1 MFGFAAGQL
10 IYGPL
15 SDRFGRKPV
24 LLAGLAIF
32 IAGSIGALVSASF
45 TALLA
50 ARVVQGIGAA
60 SPRVM
65 AMAIVRDI
73 YSGRQM
79 AKVMSF
85 AMMVFIVIPV
95 FAPAVGQGLIWAGSW
110 RWTFDA
116 LLIAGIVCAAWAS
129 WRLPET
135 AITRG
140 RTPLSLGRSFRHV
153 LTIPQTVG
161 YMVAAGFMFGCLMS
175 YVSSA
180 QQVFVDVF
188 HLGERFPIA
197 FGAVA
202 SVMALAAFT
211 NANIVERL
219 GMRVVSHTALM
230 GFVAASCT
238 LAAAALAGWATLPV
252 FCALVAS
259 TFFLFGLIAPNFN
272 ALAMEPQG
280 HNAGMASSIIGFY
293 STGAGALCGGSI
305 GHFFD
310 GSVLPLALGFAAMSV
325 AALLVVLLVE
335 GPRGM
340 FRPHRP
346 IVTSD

>member
-1 MFGFAAGQL
+1 
-10 IYGPL
+10 
-15 SDRFGRKPV
+15 
-24 LLAGLAIF
+24 LLAGLGIF
-32 IAGSIGALVSASF
+32 IAGSIGALISTSF
-45 TALLA
+45 SALLV

-110 RWTFDA
+110 RWTFDV
-116 LLIAGIVCAAWAS
+116 LLIAGISCAVWAS
-129 WRLPET
+129 LRLPET
-135 AITRG
+135 ADMRKG
-140 RTPLSLGRSFRHV
+140 AALGLGSSLRLA
-153 LTIPQTVG
+153 LTTPQTVG
-161 YMVAAGFMFGCLMS
+161 YMIAAGFMFGCLMS

-188 HLGERFPIA
+188 GLGERFPIA

-202 SVMALAAFT
+202 SVMALASFT

-219 GMRVVSHTALM
+219 GMRLVSHTALV
-230 GFVAASCT
+230 GFVGASSL
-238 LAAAALAGWATLPV
+238 LAIASATGWATLPV
-252 FCALVAS
+252 FCVLMAS

-272 ALAMEPQG
+272 AIAMEPQG
-280 HNAGMASSIIGFY
+280 HNAGMASSVIGFY
-293 STGAGALCGGSI
+293 STGAGALCGGAV

-310 GSVLPLALGFAAMSV
+310 GSVLPLALGFAGMSV
-325 AALLVVLLVE
+325 SALAVVLFVE
-335 GPRGM
+335 GPRGL
-340 FRPHRP
+340 FRAHRP
-346 IVTSD
+346 VICST